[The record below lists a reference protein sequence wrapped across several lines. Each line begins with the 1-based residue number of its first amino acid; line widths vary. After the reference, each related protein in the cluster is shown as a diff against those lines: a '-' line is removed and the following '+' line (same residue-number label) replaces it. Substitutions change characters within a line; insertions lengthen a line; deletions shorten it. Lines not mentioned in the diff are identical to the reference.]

1 MDSTTAERSLGTL
14 KIADLGLAKLHD
26 VDTNL
31 RAEPT
36 SQRCG
41 TLKYEPPEALYPH
54 RSLRSRRYD
63 IWSMGCIIL
72 ESIIWLLYGYDGLEV
87 FNGEMI
93 DDPNRETIF
102 YRVDSEGQGKVN
114 DIAAGW
120 MRRMRNEDPECKQ
133 DSAIR
138 ALLDV
143 VERQLLVVETDTAG
157 EIRPGLRVTAPKL
170 CDHLERIKERSE
182 QDERY
187 SFTGSPRERV
197 PKPIAVKPS
206 RLLAPLEGM
215 PLRRTG
221 LPSSHLGEQAL
232 FVPNQNVGTSS
243 QTVPSQ
249 K

>member
-1 MDSTTAERSLGTL
+1 MNVFKHYRFNDDVFPINEPLCATPEKLRNCSHVDVLDVFHYMPWSHSTIQKFCEEQWTFLAPVFTESAAKQELPLNSILPYTWIDTVSKHSHFSRVTKAKVLQHIGTGNWRHGDLKPDNILRFVDSTTAERSLGTL

-54 RSLRSRRYD
+54 RSPRSRRYD

-102 YRVDSEGQGKVN
+102 YRVDSEGQGK
-114 DIAAGW
+114 
-120 MRRMRNEDPECKQ
+120 
-133 DSAIR
+133 S
-138 ALLDV
+138 
-143 VERQLLVVETDTAG
+143 
-157 EIRPGLRVTAPKL
+157 
-170 CDHLERIKERSE
+170 
-182 QDERY
+182 
-187 SFTGSPRERV
+187 
-197 PKPIAVKPS
+197 
-206 RLLAPLEGM
+206 GM
-215 PLRRTG
+215 VQR
-221 LPSSHLGEQAL
+221 
-232 FVPNQNVGTSS
+232 
-243 QTVPSQ
+243 